1 MNHHTACR
9 LARHP
14 IAAAA
19 TLLCA
24 LAAQAQTPPAAPAAP
39 ENQTVDRIVITAQKR
54 EQAAIDVPASVSTV
68 SADRLQRSGAVR
80 LEDYAA
86 QVPGM
91 SITALSRGYTSVV
104 LRGISTGIA
113 QATPSTGTISG
124 DHERKFWIRPTLT
137 FESWM

>member
-1 MNHHTACR
+1 MTPSTTRR

-24 LAAQAQTPPAAPAAP
+24 LTAQAQTAPPPADPAKA

-68 SADRLQRSGAVR
+68 DADRLQRSGALR
-80 LEDYAA
+80 LEDYVA

-113 QATPSTGTISG
+113 QATPSTAY
-124 DHERKFWIRPTLT
+124 
-137 FESWM
+137 